1 MINKHFEVYE
11 NNNKLNTLDSKQFIN
26 TTITMIKDY
35 KEKVFGSKN
44 RDETLKDYND
54 ILATLEKGVSENS
67 IETALK
73 FYKKYA
79 PLVEIK
85 IID

>member
-11 NNNKLNTLDSKQFIN
+11 NNNKLDTLDSKQFIN

>member
-1 MINKHFEVYE
+1 MI
-11 NNNKLNTLDSKQFIN
+11 LSDLSILL
-26 TTITMIKDY
+26 
-35 KEKVFGSKN
+35 KEFKKKVVGSKN
-44 RDETLKDYND
+44 RHETLKDYND
-54 ILATLEKGVSENS
+54 ILTTLEKGVSENS

-73 FYKKYA
+73 FYKKYD

>member
-35 KEKVFGSKN
+35 YF
-44 RDETLKDYND
+44 
-54 ILATLEKGVSENS
+54 
-67 IETALK
+67 
-73 FYKKYA
+73 
-79 PLVEIK
+79 
-85 IID
+85 